1 MSDVPVP
8 VLMTPDDAR
17 NLVAKLGRRFVGGPG
32 ILIREARDS
41 VEISS
46 PLATAIKRGGTETSI
61 RLVRVIKDGGAAGT
75 ATTPA
80 TWTYSVYAYSESDTA
95 PDPLPTPLATGRA
108 PRLRPTVGDVGA
120 WVKAPDWS
128 IAIAEL
134 RGGQSGNERWRLL
147 VVDERLPVVVCDPGG
162 G

>member
-1 MSDVPVP
+1 MIFRPDTLRRLERHQQR
-8 VLMTPDDAR
+8 VLDRLRADGQLDGAVRTSEAHM
-17 NLVAKLGRRFVGGPG
+17 LGPAVRG
-32 ILIREARDS
+32 IAQAGRLH
-41 VEISS
+41 
-46 PLATAIKRGGTETSI
+46 
-61 RLVRVIKDGGAAGT
+61 LVRVVRDGGAAGT